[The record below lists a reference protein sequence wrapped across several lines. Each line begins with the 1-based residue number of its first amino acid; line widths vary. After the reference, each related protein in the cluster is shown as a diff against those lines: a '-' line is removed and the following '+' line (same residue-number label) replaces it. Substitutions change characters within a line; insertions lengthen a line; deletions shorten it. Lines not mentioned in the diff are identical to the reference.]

1 MMDRHSP
8 PNPRNQNP
16 DPFIY
21 ATLLNAFITDRNPLQ
36 ILVGDIAHMVKV
48 ITNLGK
54 NRKLAQMRIDQ
65 LQQQIDK
72 VEGDIATVNPKNTG
86 NRLDKL
92 R

>member
-1 MMDRHSP
+1 MDRHP
-8 PNPRNQNP
+8 PPHPGNQNP

-72 VEGDIATVNPKNTG
+72 VEGDIATVNPKSTG
-86 NRLDKL
+86 NRLDKM